1 MCKGR
6 NSLMMNVINE
16 FIDLHESPIAPLIG
30 KFGLISF
37 IGEMKNMNYDM
48 FSEING
54 KSLLDYAIEN
64 KNEEMILEFFEIIE
78 EISDDLLSKYLTKIL
93 IKSFK
98 LFDSVFNYIL
108 SEEKFSKNKLKFTY
122 LYDKNSL
129 PSHFKTF
136 FNIENVDISSLD
148 LNKIK
153 NNCRDSVISEIN
165 NHSYKIIKEPAENE
179 NKNELNILKTL
190 LEKNTSSKYKY
201 YLFEHDVQKLIKIF
215 NVLKNYNLFLPHK
228 IVKSKNYGS

>member
-1 MCKGR
+1 M
-6 NSLMMNVINE
+6 LNVMNE
-16 FIDLHESPIAPLIG
+16 FIDLHEFPIAPLIG

-93 IKSFK
+93 MKSFK

-165 NHSYKIIKEPAENE
+165 NNSYKIIKEPAENE

-228 IVKSKNYGS
+228 IVKSKNY